1 MRCTT
6 SRKSKGHG
14 TRSKKS
20 KCSTIGFQVVLTI
33 SVSVLIPFPEGLK
46 EPELNTSGQDLYF
59 EVLELQ
65 PIRLAISFMRTERL
79 NTEER

>member
-1 MRCTT
+1 M
-6 SRKSKGHG
+6 
-14 TRSKKS
+14 
-20 KCSTIGFQVVLTI
+20 
-33 SVSVLIPFPEGLK
+33 VSASILIPFPEGLK

-79 NTEER
+79 NAEDRCVVRGAENTIVTVP